1 MAKNEQDESPQ
12 TSPPPDPTREVDLST
27 SLYQELRH
35 LAARKMRSERVGH
48 TLQPTA
54 LVHEAYLKLT
64 EASNSAWG
72 DRPRFL
78 ATAACVMRN
87 ILVDHARS
95 HNAGKRGAG
104 LNQVTFNE
112 DLIAAKDGGTDVL
125 ALDDALNRLAIFD
138 PKQAAI
144 LEMHYFAG
152 MTFEEIAEATGS
164 STRTVKRES
173 SMARAWLRRELSEKS
188 DAQ

>member
-1 MAKNEQDESPQ
+1 MAKNDPDRSPQ
-12 TSPPPDPTREVDLST
+12 NPSTTESKREADLST
-27 SLYQELRH
+27 SLYQELRR
-35 LAARKMRSERVGH
+35 LAARKMRSERVSH

-54 LVHEAYLKLT
+54 LVHEAYLKLAET
-64 EASNSAWG
+64 SNSAWG

-78 ATAACVMRN
+78 ATAACVMRH

-112 DLIAAKDGGTDVL
+112 DLIAAKDGATDVL
-125 ALDDALNRLAIFD
+125 ALDEALNRLAVFD

-152 MTFEEIAEATGS
+152 MTFEEIADATGS

-173 SMARAWLRRELSEKS
+173 SMARAWLRAELSE
-188 DAQ
+188 DV